1 MAALSDT
8 NGFKQSDR
16 KQDRQSFPLL
26 PRQRNT
32 LAKEISVSGRGVH
45 SGIESTLTLRPA
57 AVGHGIA
64 FRRTDLPNQPIIP
77 VSYEHLA
84 AEELDRRTTLRLGD
98 AAVFTIEHVLSAL
111 MAAQVDDAIIDL
123 DAAEPP
129 FLDGSALP
137 FAQAVIRAGIAPS
150 GSKNICVQPL
160 VVTRPVEFAIRDSEL
175 SAIPYPGFRVTF
187 FFTSGHPGL
196 RSQVQSFEVTPD
208 SYLTE
213 IAPARTFCF
222 FEEIEMLRKAGLIKG
237 ANLSSAVVIGRKS
250 ILNNNLRF
258 DDEPVRHKILDFI
271 GDMALL
277 GAPLQGHFFVWRGGH
292 SVNAAFGKHLLK
304 ELKT

>member
-1 MAALSDT
+1 MVASPAI
-8 NGFKQSDR
+8 NGDMKLDVN
-16 KQDRQSFPLL
+16 KEIVTAPL
-26 PRQRNT
+26 PRQRQT
-32 LAKEISVSGRGVH
+32 LAGEVSVSGRGVH
-45 SGIESTLTLRPA
+45 SGINATLTLRPA
-57 AVGHGIA
+57 TAGHGIV
-64 FRRTDLPNQPIIP
+64 FRRTDLPDQPMIP

-123 DAAEPP
+123 NAAEPP
-129 FLDGSALP
+129 FIDGSALP
-137 FAQAVIRAGIAPS
+137 FAQAIAGAGISAS
-150 GSKNICVQPL
+150 QGNGAQAKPL
-160 VVTRPVEFAIRDSEL
+160 VITRPIEFATRGSEL
-175 SAIPYPGFRVTF
+175 SAIPHPGFRVTF
-187 FFTSGHPGL
+187 FFTSDHPGL
-196 RSQVQSFEVTPD
+196 RKQVQSFEITPEN
-208 SYLTE
+208 YLKE

-250 ILNNNLRF
+250 ILNTDVRF
-258 DDEPVRHKILDFI
+258 PDEPVRHKILDFI

-292 SVNAAFGKHLLK
+292 SVNAAFGKYLLK
-304 ELKT
+304 ELKS